1 MATVFDVAAY
11 IIEQLGPMSTMKL
24 QKLVYYS
31 QAWSLVFDDRK
42 LFEDDIE
49 AWANGPVV
57 RSLFKA
63 HQGEY
68 MVDEAFCKHGD
79 SSNLDAD
86 AKATIDEV
94 LRAYGELSANDLIS
108 LTHSERPW
116 IEARKGVPEFA
127 ASDAVISTDT
137 MQEYYSAMLAN

>member
-11 IIEQLGPMSTMKL
+11 IIENLGSMSTMKL

-42 LFEDDIE
+42 LFDDDIE

-57 RSLFKA
+57 RRLFKA
-63 HQGEY
+63 HQGVY
-68 MVDEAFCKHGD
+68 MVDESFCNCGN
-79 SSNLDAD
+79 SANLDA
-86 AKATIDEV
+86 AARATIDEV
-94 LRAYGELSANDLIS
+94 LRAYGGLSANDLIA

-116 IEARKGVPEFA
+116 LEAREGTPEFA
-127 ASDAVISTDT
+127 ASNAVINTDT
-137 MQEYYSAMLAN
+137 MQEYYSAMLAG